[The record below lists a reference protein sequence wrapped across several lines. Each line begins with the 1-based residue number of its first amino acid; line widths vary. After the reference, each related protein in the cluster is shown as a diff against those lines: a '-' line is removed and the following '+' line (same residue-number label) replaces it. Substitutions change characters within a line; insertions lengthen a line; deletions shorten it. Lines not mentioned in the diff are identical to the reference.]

1 VLNGKKETMESKVR
15 QESANDQT
23 SFIIKKIQHPD
34 GVREMEVIEY
44 CVWKK
49 EKEEKKQVG
58 ETESELEKK
67 APHTTHK
74 RMKIFF
80 LKMIQADGHKNK
92 KYSTNNTRGGQTQ
105 FLSRF
110 IATFDT
116 IFTFVKL

>member
-1 VLNGKKETMESKVR
+1 MESKVR

-80 LKMIQADGHKNK
+80 LKMIQADGQKQEIFYQQH
-92 KYSTNNTRGGQTQ
+92 SRGTNAD
-105 FLSRF
+105 F
-110 IATFDT
+110 ISLYRLTDT